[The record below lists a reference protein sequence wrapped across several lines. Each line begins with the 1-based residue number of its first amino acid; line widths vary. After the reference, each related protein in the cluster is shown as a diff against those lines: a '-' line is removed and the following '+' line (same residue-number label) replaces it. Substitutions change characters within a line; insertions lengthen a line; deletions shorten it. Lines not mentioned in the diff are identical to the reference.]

1 MVYVKQITWLTTLF
15 HGLDFERTRLTMFI
29 HDLCQRT
36 WLTMLFHDA
45 PCHPLYAA
53 STVFVIEFKLF
64 ITATMVDH
72 G

>member
-1 MVYVKQITWLTTLF
+1 
-15 HGLDFERTRLTMFI
+15 MFI

-45 PCHPLYAA
+45 PCYPLYAA

-64 ITATMVDH
+64 ITATMIDH